1 MGNCAICNI
10 RRSNK
15 LCINKACSECCS
27 KSASTKCLVQSHKVS
42 QISTTGFVN
51 LVETAIS
58 LKQILLVTYE
68 GGTTPG
74 TARMIQPKY
83 WITTPT
89 SFKAFCLRSKIE
101 KKYFIHKITAAEVI
115 KDSNTS
121 S

>member
-1 MGNCAICNI
+1 LGNCAICNI

-58 LKQILLVTYE
+58 LKQTLLVTYE

-74 TARMIQPKY
+74 TARMIQPN
-83 WITTPT
+83 IG
-89 SFKAFCLRSKIE
+89 
-101 KKYFIHKITAAEVI
+101 
-115 KDSNTS
+115 
-121 S
+121 